1 MAHSRETEIT
11 FDSVRDKNV
20 MQLRKLNTS
29 IFPVRYS
36 DKYYTEAIA
45 GGEFTKLAYFSDIYV
60 GAIVCRVEEGAGKPT
75 KCYILTLGVLAPYRR
90 LGIGAK
96 LLQHCL
102 ELCEKDPRNIEEVF
116 LHVQINNE
124 EALEFYKKYGFVISE
139 TLRDY
144 YVRIEPRDCYVLTKY
159 LKKVPT

>member
-45 GGEFTKLAYFSDIYV
+45 GGEFTKLGETQSV
-60 GAIVCRVEEGAGKPT
+60 HWPRHSVL
-75 KCYILTLGVLAPYRR
+75 LT
-90 LGIGAK
+90 
-96 LLQHCL
+96 
-102 ELCEKDPRNIEEVF
+102 
-116 LHVQINNE
+116 
-124 EALEFYKKYGFVISE
+124 
-139 TLRDY
+139 
-144 YVRIEPRDCYVLTKY
+144 
-159 LKKVPT
+159 